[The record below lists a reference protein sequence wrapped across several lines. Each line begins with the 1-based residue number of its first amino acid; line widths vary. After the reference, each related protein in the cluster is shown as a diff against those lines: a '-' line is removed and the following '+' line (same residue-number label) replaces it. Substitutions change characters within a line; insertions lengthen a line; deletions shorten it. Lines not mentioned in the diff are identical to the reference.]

1 MIYLG
6 LGTNLGDRR
15 ANLSR
20 ARELLEDGL
29 EVQLIAS
36 YELETEAIG
45 FDGGDFINQVVA
57 FEKPDGLE
65 PEDLLDICQEI
76 ELEMGRKKHC
86 PRYKEDGTRLYE
98 DRIIDIDILF
108 FDDVKMCTE
117 RLIIPHPQVHERL
130 FVTTLLQNVN
140 EKL

>member
-1 MIYLG
+1 MVYLG

-36 YELETEAIG
+36 DELETEAIG
-45 FDGGDFINQVVA
+45 FEGGDFINQVVA
-57 FEKPDGLE
+57 FERPDGLE
-65 PEDLLDICQEI
+65 PECLLDICQRIEI
-76 ELEMGRKKHC
+76 EMGREPHC

-98 DRIIDIDILF
+98 DRIIDIDILI
-108 FDDVKMCTE
+108 FDDVNICTE
-117 RLIIPHPQVHERL
+117 RLIIPHPQVQNRF
-130 FVTTLLQNVN
+130 FVTKLLQNVN